1 MLNRLLDWFEQH
13 KVAVIGTL
21 ALHTIGVFLF
31 TVWNIRTTPT
41 EDERSE
47 MRIEVLSEPEMEE
60 LLQDMA
66 NEEQGIPQRVTNLTS
81 NVTAEVKPA
90 FSQEQLAE
98 RVENELRQMEQEEF
112 DRLAQER
119 RDRGEEVEMPTL
131 DPSKWNK
138 ELYMEKAAEP
148 VKVEGATTV
157 WHDLDNPK
165 RVHRHIKVPAYIC
178 KGFGQVVVYV
188 ELDPEGN
195 VTTAKLDARLTTTQ
209 DECMLDRA
217 LTAARTARFAPNAS
231 APARQAGN
239 VYFRFMPQ

>member
-13 KVAVIGTL
+13 KVGVIGTL

-41 EDERSE
+41 EEERNE

-66 NEEQGIPQRVTNLTS
+66 DQEQGIPQRVTNLTS
-81 NVTAEVKPA
+81 NVTAEVKPG
-90 FSQEQLAE
+90 FSQERLTE

-157 WHDLDNPK
+157 WHDLKD
-165 RVHRHIKVPAYIC
+165 RVRANDVPGYLC
-178 KGFGQVVVYV
+178 KDQGRVAIAVQVDRRGGVVKA
-188 ELDPEGN
+188 EI
-195 VTTAKLDARLTTTQ
+195 DARQTSQ
-209 DECMLDRA
+209 ANECMLEHA
-217 LTAARTARFAPNAS
+217 LNSTRRARFNPSPS
-231 APARQAGN
+231 APDVQKGT
-239 VYFRFMPQ
+239 VYFLFLPQ

>member
-13 KVAVIGTL
+13 KVGVIGTL

-81 NVTAEVKPA
+81 NVTAEIKPG
-90 FSQEQLAE
+90 FSQERLTE

-112 DRLAQER
+112 ERLAQER

-157 WHDLDNPK
+157 WHDLKD
-165 RVHRHIKVPAYIC
+165 RVRANDVPGYLC
-178 KGFGQVVVYV
+178 KDQGRVAIAVQVDRRGFVVKA
-188 ELDPEGN
+188 EI
-195 VTTAKLDARLTTTQ
+195 DARQTSQ
-209 DECMLDRA
+209 ANECMLEHA
-217 LTAARTARFAPNAS
+217 LNSTRRARFNAS
-231 APARQAGN
+231 SSAPDVQKGT
-239 VYFRFMPQ
+239 VYFLFLPQ

>member
-13 KVAVIGTL
+13 KVGVIGTL

-81 NVTAEVKPA
+81 NVTAEVKPG
-90 FSQEQLAE
+90 FSQERLTE

-112 DRLAQER
+112 ERLAQER

-157 WHDLDNPK
+157 WHDLKD
-165 RVHRHIKVPAYIC
+165 RVRANDVPGYLC
-178 KGFGQVVVYV
+178 KDQGRVAIAVQVDRRGVVVKA
-188 ELDPEGN
+188 EI
-195 VTTAKLDARLTTTQ
+195 DARQTSHAN
-209 DECMLDRA
+209 ECMLEHA
-217 LTAARTARFAPNAS
+217 LNSTRRARFNAS
-231 APARQAGN
+231 SSAPDVQKGT
-239 VYFRFMPQ
+239 VYFLFLPQ

>member
-13 KVAVIGTL
+13 KVGVIGTL
-21 ALHTIGVFLF
+21 ALHTVGVFLF

-60 LLQDMA
+60 LLQEME
-66 NEEQGIPQRVTNLTS
+66 NQEQGVPQRVTNLTS
-81 NVTAEVKPA
+81 NVTAEVKPG
-90 FSQEQLAE
+90 FSQERLAE

-157 WHDLDNPK
+157 WHDLKD
-165 RVHRHIKVPAYIC
+165 RVRANDVPGYLC
-178 KGFGQVVVYV
+178 KDQGRVAIAVQVDRRGFVVKAEIDVRQTSQA
-188 ELDPEGN
+188 N
-195 VTTAKLDARLTTTQ
+195 
-209 DECMLDRA
+209 ECMLEHA
-217 LTAARTARFAPNAS
+217 LNSTRRARFNAS
-231 APARQAGN
+231 SSAPDVQKGT
-239 VYFRFMPQ
+239 VYFLFLPQ

>member
-13 KVAVIGTL
+13 KVGVIGTL

-81 NVTAEVKPA
+81 NVTAEVKPG
-90 FSQEQLAE
+90 FSQERLTE

-112 DRLAQER
+112 ERLAQER

-157 WHDLDNPK
+157 WHDLKD
-165 RVHRHIKVPAYIC
+165 RVRANDVPGYLC
-178 KGFGQVVVYV
+178 KDQGRVAIAVQVDRRGVVVKA
-188 ELDPEGN
+188 EIDTRQTSQAN
-195 VTTAKLDARLTTTQ
+195 
-209 DECMLDRA
+209 ECMLEHA
-217 LTAARTARFAPNAS
+217 LNSTRRARFNAS
-231 APARQAGN
+231 SSAPDVQKGT
-239 VYFRFMPQ
+239 VYFLFLPQ

>member
-13 KVAVIGTL
+13 KVGVIGTL
-21 ALHTIGVFLF
+21 ALHTIGMFLF

-81 NVTAEVKPA
+81 NVTADVKPG
-90 FSQEQLAE
+90 FSQERLTE

-112 DRLAQER
+112 ERLAQDR

-157 WHDLDNPK
+157 WHDLKD
-165 RVHRHIKVPAYIC
+165 RVRANDVPGYLC
-178 KGFGQVVVYV
+178 KDQGRVAIAVQVDRRGVVMKA
-188 ELDPEGN
+188 EI
-195 VTTAKLDARLTTTQ
+195 DARQTSQ
-209 DECMLDRA
+209 ANECMLEHA
-217 LTAARTARFAPNAS
+217 LNSTRRARFNAS
-231 APARQAGN
+231 SSAPDVQKGT
-239 VYFRFMPQ
+239 VYFLFLPQ